1 MATEVV
7 TKDDVIRA
15 LDELPAES
23 LVEARR
29 FVDYVRF
36 KAHSRPRKLIKLGGL
51 WKDWPPIT
59 DEDIAQ
65 ARREMWGSAGHH
77 LVNLQG

>member
-23 LVEARR
+23 LVEVRR

-36 KAHSRPRKLIKLGGL
+36 KTQSRPRKLIKLGGL

-59 DEDIAQ
+59 DGDIAQ
-65 ARREMWGSAGHH
+65 ARREMWGSFGEGE
-77 LVNLQG
+77 L

>member
-1 MATEVV
+1 MATEMV

-23 LVEARR
+23 LVEVRR
-29 FVDYVRF
+29 FVDFMRF
-36 KAHSRPRKLIKLGGL
+36 KAQSRPRKLVKLGGL

-65 ARREMWGSAGHH
+65 ARREMWGSFGERE
-77 LVNLQG
+77 L